1 MKNNSSNDEVDGGLG
16 VKLPPLLA
24 DPEYRKQ
31 SQQEAALVDPTGERN
46 IGNNE
51 NNEAPDNVSGAEPM
65 PNSVNTNSNDVQ
77 NATYNPKTWQMF
89 HDL

>member
-1 MKNNSSNDEVDGGLG
+1 MKNNSSNDKVDGDPG
-16 VKLPPLLA
+16 VKLPPLPA
-24 DPEYRKQ
+24 DAEYREQ

-51 NNEAPDNVSGAEPM
+51 NNEAPDNVGGAEPT
-65 PNSVNTNSNDVQ
+65 PNSQTNNANDVP